1 MKERVGWHNALL
13 TVCKR
18 EFRRLVQRPLYLFC
32 MVIAPLFSTLFFT
45 SLMEAGLP
53 QNLPVGAVN
62 EDHSSISRTVLRNL
76 NSFPQTEIV
85 GFYADVAQARRA
97 MQRGEIYGFFY
108 IPEGMARDALASRQP
123 TVSFY
128 SNYAYLIAGSL
139 IYRDMRT
146 MSELTGGAIA
156 QQTLYAKGATEQQA
170 MALLQPIVIE
180 THALNNPWLNY
191 AVYLC
196 NTLIPGVFSLLILM
210 VTVYSIGVEIKERTA
225 RQWLKEGR
233 RSIVIA
239 LTGKLLPQT
248 LIFFVVG
255 LFYNVY
261 LYGYLHYPCNGGIA
275 GMILSSFLFILASQ
289 GLGILMITLIPVL
302 RLGLSF
308 ASLWGVVSFSIS
320 GFSFPVMAM
329 DPTLQSVA
337 WLFPLRHYFLIY
349 VNHALNG
356 YSAWYV
362 WPHYLALLLF
372 CLLPLLFLGRLKKEL
387 VYMKYIT

>member
-1 MKERVGWHNALL
+1 MKEVKWHRALL
-13 TVCKR
+13 TVFKR
-18 EFRRLVQRPLYLFC
+18 ECRRLVQRPLYLFC
-32 MVIAPLFSTLFFT
+32 MVIAPLFCTLFFT
-45 SLMEAGLP
+45 SLMREGLP
-53 QNLPVGAVN
+53 QNLPVGAVDA
-62 EDHSSISRTVLRNL
+62 DHSSISRTVLRNL

-85 GFYADVAQARRA
+85 GHYADVAQARRA
-97 MQRGEIYGFFY
+97 LQRGEIYGFFY
-108 IPEGMARDALASRQP
+108 IPQGMARDALANRQP

-146 MSELTGGAIA
+146 MSELTGGAVA
-156 QQTLYAKGATEQQA
+156 RQTLYAKGATEQQT
-170 MALLQPIVIE
+170 MALLQPLVIE

-191 AVYLC
+191 SVYLS
-196 NTLIPGVFSLLILM
+196 NTLIPGLLSLLIIM
-210 VTVYSIGVEIKERTA
+210 ITVYSIGVEIKERTS
-225 RQWLKEGR
+225 RQWLVEGG

-239 LTGKLLPQT
+239 LTGKLWPQT
-248 LIFFVVG
+248 LVFFLMG

-261 LYGYLHYPCNGGIA
+261 LYAYLHYPCNGGIA
-275 GMILSSFLFILASQ
+275 GMILNSCLFILASQ
-289 GLGILMITLIPVL
+289 GLGVLMITLIPVL

-329 DPTLQSVA
+329 DPTLQAVA

-356 YSAWYV
+356 YSAMHV
-362 WPHYLALLLF
+362 WPHYLALILF
-372 CLLPLLFLGRLKKEL
+372 CLLPLFLLGRLKKEL
-387 VYMKYIT
+387 IYMKYIT